1 MIVFLLRGIAAIHHP
16 QDKHAL
22 ELRGGQQLRAS
33 AGFLRK
39 LAILHKHLPQRTDI
53 ADRRLPRLGINQ
65 ALRAL
70 SQLRNGQIAAQNA
83 DAQHRQ
89 TDNNHQHAAHQ
100 RHIDQTVQ
108 PIELIDHTVERNQP
122 YPIRQRILGIQV
134 AIILHMHALGHVVF
148 LLLGQQRSQ
157 HGFVRHGIGIENFAR
172 FIQDQM
178 QAVAAVRLPVAQK
191 VGYVRVIQHK
201 QHQHTLLKRIGKYHL
216 RIR

>member
-1 MIVFLLRGIAAIHHP
+1 M
-16 QDKHAL
+16 
-22 ELRGGQQLRAS
+22 
-33 AGFLRK
+33 
-39 LAILHKHLPQRTDI
+39 
-53 ADRRLPRLGINQ
+53 
-65 ALRAL
+65 
-70 SQLRNGQIAAQNA
+70 
-83 DAQHRQ
+83 
-89 TDNNHQHAAHQ
+89 
-100 RHIDQTVQ
+100 
-108 PIELIDHTVERNQP
+108 IDHTVERNQP

-191 VGYVRVIQHK
+191 VEYVRVIQHK